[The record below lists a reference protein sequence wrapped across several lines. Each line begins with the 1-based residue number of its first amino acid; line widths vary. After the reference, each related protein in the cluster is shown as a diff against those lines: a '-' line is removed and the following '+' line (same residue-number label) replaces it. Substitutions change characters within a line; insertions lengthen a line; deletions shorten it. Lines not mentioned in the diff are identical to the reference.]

1 MFKKLR
7 IKFIIIGTIAVAVS
21 VMALICAINV
31 VNFVRVD
38 KETTDIVRMLADNKG
53 HFPGDMDAKKPGEN
67 GENGE
72 NGGEALAAGEP
83 APGEMFASP
92 EEDKP
97 VQGANEGVPEN
108 VAPIPDNMFRT
119 REFQY
124 ETRFFSA
131 EITAGS
137 EYKLNLSNIATISE
151 EEAAKLISIVA
162 SGKKTTGYTNEYKY
176 YIRNINDDK
185 KIVVMMDCSS
195 RFDNLRSTAG
205 ISLGV
210 GAVGIIIMFIFLSLA
225 TKKILQP
232 VEESETK
239 QKQFITDASHELKT
253 PLTVISTNMDVL
265 AMDTGKNEWIE
276 GTKEQVVKMR
286 DLVNQMVTLS
296 RLEESEELVKG
307 SAFRAD
313 EVTKE
318 AAEPFLTV
326 AEYKGKEMVVVTTDN
341 ITITTDE
348 SLYKQLI
355 SILCDNA
362 IKYSDEEGSIKVSL
376 EKKGRKAI
384 LQVINTSDLAATKED
399 VKHLFDRFY
408 RIDSARTKSD
418 EERNGNGIGLSIA
431 NAIALRMGGR
441 ISASADKLGNKQI
454 REIFPNYKVAEDRYI
469 YVFTVTLPL
478 KDG

>member
-1 MFKKLR
+1 MFHKLR
-7 IKFIIIGTIAVAVS
+7 IKFILLGTLAVAIS
-21 VMALICAINV
+21 VMALIGAINA
-31 VNFVRVD
+31 VNYIRVD
-38 KETTDIVRMLADNKG
+38 KETTDTVRMLADNNGKFPEQREDMLPKVEPRETPVSPQGEDYGPSGEKG
-53 HFPGDMDAKKPGEN
+53 ALYPVPN
-67 GENGE
+67 GTNGT
-72 NGGEALAAGEP
+72 
-83 APGEMFASP
+83 
-92 EEDKP
+92 
-97 VQGANEGVPEN
+97 
-108 VAPIPDNMFRT
+108 FRT

-131 EITAGS
+131 EIS
-137 EYKLNLSNIATISE
+137 ESGEYRFNLSQIASISE
-151 EEAAKLISIVA
+151 DDAAELVA
-162 SGKKTTGYTNEYKY
+162 KVVSGKKSIGYISEYKY
-176 YIRNINDDK
+176 YIRNIGDGNRV
-185 KIVVMMDCSS
+185 VVMMDCSS
-195 RFDNLRSTAG
+195 RFDNLRSTML
-205 ISLGV
+205 ISIGV
-210 GAVGIIIMFIFLSLA
+210 GIIGIIIMFIFLSLA
-225 TKKILQP
+225 TKRILKP
-232 VEESETK
+232 VEESEIK

-265 AMDTGKNEWIE
+265 AMDIGKNEWVT

-286 DLVNQMVTLS
+286 DMVNQMVTLS

-313 EVTKE
+313 EATKE

-362 IKYSDEEGSIKVSL
+362 IKYSDVEGSIKVSL

-384 LQVINTSDLAATKED
+384 LQVINTSELAATKED

-408 RIDSARTKSD
+408 RIDIARTKSD

-469 YVFTVTLPL
+469 YAFTVTLPL

>member
-38 KETTDIVRMLADNKG
+38 KETTDTVRMLADNNGKFPEQREDMLPKVEPKETPVSPQGEDYGPSGEKG
-53 HFPGDMDAKKPGEN
+53 ALYPVPN
-67 GENGE
+67 GTNG
-72 NGGEALAAGEP
+72 
-83 APGEMFASP
+83 
-92 EEDKP
+92 
-97 VQGANEGVPEN
+97 
-108 VAPIPDNMFRT
+108 MFRT

-131 EITAGS
+131 EITAGR
-137 EYKLNLSNIATISE
+137 EYKLNLSHIATISE

-176 YIRNINDDK
+176 YIRNISDDK

-253 PLTVISTNMDVL
+253 PLTVISTHMDVL

-296 RLEESEELVKG
+296 RLEESEE
-307 SAFRAD
+307 
-313 EVTKE
+313 
-318 AAEPFLTV
+318 
-326 AEYKGKEMVVVTTDN
+326 
-341 ITITTDE
+341 
-348 SLYKQLI
+348 
-355 SILCDNA
+355 
-362 IKYSDEEGSIKVSL
+362 
-376 EKKGRKAI
+376 
-384 LQVINTSDLAATKED
+384 
-399 VKHLFDRFY
+399 
-408 RIDSARTKSD
+408 
-418 EERNGNGIGLSIA
+418 
-431 NAIALRMGGR
+431 
-441 ISASADKLGNKQI
+441 
-454 REIFPNYKVAEDRYI
+454 
-469 YVFTVTLPL
+469 
-478 KDG
+478 

>member
-31 VNFVRVD
+31 VNYVRVD
-38 KETTDIVRMLADNKG
+38 KETTDIVRMLADNNGK
-53 HFPGDMDAKKPGEN
+53 FPEQREDMLPKVEPKETPVSPQGEDHGPSGEN
-67 GENGE
+67 GALYPVPNGT
-72 NGGEALAAGEP
+72 NGA
-83 APGEMFASP
+83 
-92 EEDKP
+92 
-97 VQGANEGVPEN
+97 
-108 VAPIPDNMFRT
+108 FRT

-131 EITAGS
+131 EITGGS
-137 EYKLNLSNIATISE
+137 EYKLNLSHIATISE

-162 SGKKTTGYTNEYKY
+162 SGEKTTGYTNEYKY
-176 YIRNINDDK
+176 YIRNISDDK

-205 ISLGV
+205 ISLSV
-210 GAVGIIIMFIFLSLA
+210 GAIGIIIMFIFLSLA

-313 EVTKE
+313 EITKE
-318 AAEPFLTV
+318 ATEPFLTV

-341 ITITTDE
+341 ITITSDE

-418 EERNGNGIGLSIA
+418 EERSGNGIGLSIA
-431 NAIALRMGGR
+431 NATVVRMGGR
-441 ISASADKLGNKQI
+441 ISASANKVSKEQI
-454 REIFPNYKVAEDRYI
+454 REIFPNYKAAEGGYI
-469 YVFTVTLPL
+469 YAFTVTLPL